1 MLCQRKW
8 ESFLIEEHLLL
19 KFIDLIS
26 GRSDLIMRLFERI
39 DHLTVFVNQPLL
51 LLFDMFQLSP
61 CLFLSLLKSSS
72 ILLLGCEIAV
82 LLEELKLL
90 DQVSSP
96 LLNMNVLLPQLE
108 EVDFNF
114 VGNDLEL
121 LNTIFFIVHR
131 CQGVLPFSNQ
141 ILELV
146 SKLICE

>member
-8 ESFLIEEHLLL
+8 ESFLIEEDLLL
-19 KFIDLIS
+19 QFIYFIS

-61 CLFLSLLKSSS
+61 CLFLSLLKPSS

-146 SKLICE
+146 SELICK